1 MVDRRV
7 ADDQL
12 HALAAELA
20 LTRAQ
25 LRATRGR
32 LFEVLENGAEMV
44 FVKDLDGRYEFIN
57 DAGAA
62 LLGLTPGEVIGATDR
77 EIFEPDVASE
87 IAAQDRRVV
96 ATGETLAVRV
106 RRPFPDG
113 PHDLVTHKWPW
124 RDDEGRI
131 VGVVGVTRDATD
143 EDSARREAAELAIGM
158 SHVVDALPDVVLV
171 YRDEVVLHVN
181 PVALSVLRRAEGELV
196 GAPLGAVI
204 RADDLDRLLQLRQGT
219 LSGGSSE
226 FLLDLP
232 DGSGVLLDVRDVAVP
247 WYGSPARL
255 LVGRDITARR
265 RSEAQLAS
273 TDRMAVLGL
282 LASGIAH
289 EIKNPLT
296 FVLNRVVELE
306 ARAGGADRI
315 ALADIRDA
323 AERIAVIVRDVS
335 GFARPDDAEAPVA
348 DVEAVIDRAVVL
360 ARSRLKG
367 VKVTREKGARRPA
380 RVGER
385 RLCQVLLNLLVNAAQ
400 AVGSGSGGSII
411 IQTSDDG
418 RAVVIRVRDNG
429 PGVPVELA
437 ARIFEP
443 FVTTKEIGEGTGLGL
458 WLSQSIVEGLGGRL
472 LLENPGLPGACFAL
486 HLPVSTEPMPTR
498 TLSLPGR
505 AGSSRSRSAAAPS
518 RPVASRPRLL
528 VVDDEPMIADL
539 VAMGLSDQF
548 EVVYAEGVLPA
559 IASLQAAGRFDLVL
573 CDLMMPDGGGARVH
587 AQIMSISSSRPKMVF
602 MSGGAA
608 DAEARRFIAEW
619 RIEIVEKPFRL
630 AELRLRLLAALRA

>member
-1 MVDRRV
+1 V

-12 HALAAELA
+12 HALAVELA

-32 LFEVLENGAEMV
+32 LLEALENSADMF
-44 FVKDLDGRYEFIN
+44 FVKDLDGHYEFIN
-57 DAGAA
+57 EAGAA
-62 LLGLTPGEVIGATDR
+62 FLGLTPREVLGATDGDL
-77 EIFEPDVASE
+77 FESEVVAE
-87 IAAQDRRVV
+87 IAEQDRHVV
-96 ATGETLAVRV
+96 ATGEPLTVRV

-113 PHDLVTHKWPW
+113 PHDLVTRKWPW
-124 RDDEGRI
+124 RDDDGRI
-131 VGVVGVTRDATD
+131 VGVAGVTRDAT
-143 EDSARREAAELAIGM
+143 EEGAARREAAELAIGM

-181 PVALSVLRRAEGELV
+181 PVAVSVLGRGEGELV
-196 GAPLGAVI
+196 GAPLGAVF
-204 RADDLDRLLQLRQGT
+204 RAGDLELLQQLRQGT
-219 LSGGSSE
+219 LIGGSSE
-226 FLLDLP
+226 FLLDHP
-232 DGSGVLLDVRDVAVP
+232 DGSGVLLDVRDVAVS

-265 RSEAQLAS
+265 RTEAQLAS
-273 TDRMAVLGL
+273 TDRMAALGL

-289 EIKNPLT
+289 EIQNPLT

-306 ARAGGADRI
+306 ARAGGADRV
-315 ALADIRDA
+315 ALADVRDA

-367 VKVTREKGARRPA
+367 VSVKRERGARRPA

-385 RLCQVLLNLLVNAAQ
+385 RLCQVVLNLVVNAAQ
-400 AVGSGSGGSII
+400 AVGSGSGGSVAIK
-411 IQTSDDG
+411 TSDDG
-418 RAVVIRVRDNG
+418 RAVVVRVRDSG
-429 PGVPVELA
+429 PGVPVAMA

-443 FVTTKEIGEGTGLGL
+443 FVTTKEPGEGTGLGL
-458 WLSQSIVEGLGGRL
+458 WLSQSIVDGLGGRL
-472 LLENPGLPGACFAL
+472 VLENPGEPGACFAL
-486 HLPVSTEPMPTR
+486 HLPVSLEPIPMR
-498 TLSLPGR
+498 TLSLPPQ
-505 AGSSRSRSAAAPS
+505 AASSRARPAAPPTSAA
-518 RPVASRPRLL
+518 VSRPRLL

-539 VAMGLSDQF
+539 VVMGLADQF
-548 EVVYAEGVLPA
+548 DVVCAGGVLPA
-559 IASLQAAGRFDLVL
+559 IARLRADPRFDLVL

-587 AQIMSISSSRPKMVF
+587 AEIMNISSSRPKMVF

-619 RIEIVEKPFRL
+619 HIEVVEKPFRL
-630 AELRLRLLAALRA
+630 KDLRLRLLAALRE

>member
-1 MVDRRV
+1 M
-7 ADDQL
+7 ANDQL
-12 HALAAELA
+12 NALTAELA

-32 LFEVLENGAEMV
+32 LFDALENSAEMV
-44 FVKDLDGRYEFIN
+44 YVKDLDGRYEFIN

-62 LLGLTPGEVIGATDR
+62 LLGLTPREVIGATDR
-77 EIFEPDVASE
+77 EIFEPEVAAE
-87 IAAQDRRVV
+87 IAVQDRRVV
-96 ATGETLAVRV
+96 ATGEPLTVRV

-113 PHDLVTHKWPW
+113 PHDLVTRKWPW
-124 RDDEGRI
+124 RDDDGRI
-131 VGVVGVTRDATD
+131 VGVAGVTRDATE
-143 EDSARREAAELAIGM
+143 EDTARREAAELAIGM

-171 YRDEVVLHVN
+171 YRDEVLLHVN
-181 PVALSVLRRAEGELV
+181 PVALSVLGRAEAELV
-196 GAPLGAVI
+196 GAPLGAVV
-204 RADDLDRLLQLRQGT
+204 RPDDLERLHQLRTGT

-226 FLLDLP
+226 FLLDRA
-232 DGSGVLLDVRDVAVP
+232 DGNGVLLDVRDVAVP
-247 WYGSPARL
+247 WYGRPARL

-265 RSEAQLAS
+265 RAEAQLAS
-273 TDRMAVLGL
+273 TDRMAALGL

-296 FVLNRVVELE
+296 FVLNRVAELE

-335 GFARPDDAEAPVA
+335 GFARPDDVEAPVA
-348 DVEAVIDRAVVL
+348 DVEAVIDRALVL

-367 VKVTREKGARRPA
+367 VKIKREKGARRPA

-385 RLCQVLLNLLVNAAQ
+385 RLCQVVLNLVVNAAQ
-400 AVGSGSGGSII
+400 AVGNRTGGSVSIS
-411 IQTSDDG
+411 TGEEG
-418 RAVVIRVRDNG
+418 RTVVVRVRDNG
-429 PGVPVELA
+429 PGVPEEFA

-443 FVTTKEIGEGTGLGL
+443 FVTTKEPGEGTGLGL

-472 LLENPGLPGACFAL
+472 VLENPGEPGACFAL
-486 HLPVSTEPMPTR
+486 RLPVSSEAMPTR
-498 TLSLPGR
+498 TLSLPPRPVSTR
-505 AGSSRSRSAAAPS
+505 ARAAPPPS
-518 RPVASRPRLL
+518 VGVSRPRLL

-539 VAMGLSDQF
+539 VTMGLSDQF

-559 IASLQAAGRFDLVL
+559 IAYLQAAERFDLVL

-587 AQIMSISSSRPKMVF
+587 AEVFSMVRSRPKIVF

-608 DAEARRFIAEW
+608 DGESRRFVEEE
-619 RIEIVEKPFRL
+619 RIEPVEKPFRL
-630 AELRLRLLAALRA
+630 ADLRARLLAVLRG